1 MGQRHQ
7 IYIIARP
14 PLKAREKPGKYRCIA
29 AFHHQWYYGELP
41 LKGTNRFKHLARREA
56 NAVLIESEVQ
66 SFYSRFDPEERNG
79 SCPCP
84 YTAHLAQIAFDLSP
98 SELDDPAHSSRVSNI
113 FRGRAEPCYGDNNDG
128 ITVVDVSTPAK
139 PRYCFASL
147 DHGLEG
153 EHAAD
158 CPPLTPLTAQQYL
171 RFYYA
176 EPEEHE
182 LAQDVELQA
191 AEKLNVDS
199 IHNLDDMPLLTR
211 DAMCEAWPL
220 TFAKASR
227 HVDSSIGPVANLDKD
242 QGPGSFNADTDAP
255 KPEGSSLR
263 ILNLSRQNGSPGNP
277 LSMLKDL
284 GPGAISGL
292 DASGNKEV
300 DKHILR
306 QILEQHPLK
315 WVNIVGSSVT
325 TDDIGDLLASH
336 PRLFYHMEAIIHPQ
350 LFVGMERTSLGLPCP
365 SAFFP
370 AFRFVVEGPDTS
382 FYSYA
387 DEGTIKR
394 RSVSL
399 PFFSTDQII
408 QNILDAVQ
416 RPELELDH
424 MGVIFSC
431 SYRGQGKEWIES
443 DIQSLPDRSN
453 DTFEASAE
461 QAFPGYTFLFRF
473 RQSGMDRYDGKC
485 VIEDY
490 GIRLPGELEYVDL
503 DAFLAHM
510 EGEGRPAP
518 TTLDAVDALR
528 KILGRSGTGNDS

>member
-14 PLKAREKPGKYRCIA
+14 PLKAGGKPGEYRCIA
-29 AFHHQWYYGELP
+29 AFHHQWYYGKLP
-41 LKGTNRFKHLARREA
+41 LKGTNRLKHLARREA
-56 NAVLIESEVQ
+56 NAALIENEVQ
-66 SFYSRFDPEERNG
+66 SFYSRFDPKERDE

-84 YTAHLAQIAFDLSP
+84 YTTHLAKIAFDLSP
-98 SELDDPAHSSRVSNI
+98 SELDDHVNTSRVSNI
-113 FRGRAEPCYGDNNDG
+113 FQGRAEPCYGDNNDG
-128 ITVVDVSTPAK
+128 ITVVDVSTPTK

-153 EHAAD
+153 ENADD

-191 AEKLNVDS
+191 TEKLNLDT
-199 IHNLDDMPLLTR
+199 IHNLDDMPLITR
-211 DAMCEAWPL
+211 DVLCEAWPR
-220 TFAKASR
+220 TFKASR
-227 HVDSSIGPVANLDKD
+227 HDDDSIGPVANVDKE
-242 QGPGSFNADTDAP
+242 QGPDRDSSNADIDSL
-255 KPEGSSLR
+255 KPEGSSPR
-263 ILNLSRQNGSPGNP
+263 ILKLSGPTVSPGNP

-284 GPGAISGL
+284 GAISGL

-315 WVNIVGSSVT
+315 WVNILGSSVT
-325 TDDIGDLLASH
+325 TDDIGDLLASY

-350 LFVGMERTSLGLPCP
+350 LFVDMERTSLGLPCP

-370 AFRFVVEGPDTS
+370 AFRFVVEGPDPS
-382 FYSYA
+382 AYSWR
-387 DEGTIKR
+387 DEGIIKR
-394 RSVSL
+394 RSISL
-399 PFFSTDQII
+399 PFFSTDQLI

-416 RPELELDH
+416 RPELELDQI
-424 MGVIFSC
+424 GVVFSC
-431 SYRGQGKEWIES
+431 SYRGQGKKWIES
-443 DIQSLPDRSN
+443 DIQSLPDRSK
-453 DTFEASAE
+453 DTIEATAE
-461 QAFPGYTFLFRF
+461 QAFPGYTFLIRC
-473 RQSGMDRYDGKC
+473 GKTNRGKNF
-485 VIEDY
+485 VRDY

-503 DAFLAHM
+503 DAFLAHI
-510 EGEGRPAP
+510 EGEGRPVP
-518 TTLDAVDALR
+518 TSLDAVEALR
-528 KILGRSGTGNDS
+528 SILGRSGVETGDDS